1 MKRIARALKNKEVA
15 PAFSSGTSEV
25 ALSDG
30 SMTSIDTAEDAECR
44 AAWGVSLEQEWQL
57 VEQLR
62 EEVELEAGE
71 LPVEWDD
78 HVLRR
83 FLRARKHNIYKAKV
97 MILDTLNWRKEAN
110 VDTVLTDFHF
120 HEKDQFNKW
129 YPEGFYGVDRE
140 GRPIYVQQPGK
151 MDTDQLWKFTT
162 LERCV
167 RYHLQQQER
176 YWRIIAPAASVA
188 RGRRH
193 EQSLVLIDMDGVG
206 ISTLTS
212 EVRNIM
218 GTIMKIDQD
227 YYPELMWKACLVNV
241 PVSFRVIWSMV
252 KHFMDARTQAKIEV
266 LGTNFQEELQRLVA
280 PENLMACYGGT
291 STAPLGVQ
299 PGPWQDPAILAKL
312 AEQRQQRQQE
322 SGRPAS
328 MTYPPVS
335 QAAGA
340 EGQDDAAA
348 AAAAAGAAAASALQ
362 GSPAVEAAALAS

>member
-1 MKRIARALKNKEVA
+1 MKRITRALRKKEVA
-15 PAFSSGTSEV
+15 PASSNGASEV

-30 SMTSIDTAEDAECR
+30 SMTAIEATEDAECR
-44 AAWGVSLEQEWQL
+44 AMWGVSLEQEWQL

-62 EEVELEAGE
+62 EEVEMEVGE

-97 MILDTLNWRKEAN
+97 MLLDTLKWRKETN
-110 VDTVLTDFHF
+110 VDTVLTDFDF
-120 HEKDQFNKW
+120 HEKEQFSKW

-151 MDTDQLWKFTT
+151 IDTEQLWKFTT

-176 YWRIIAPAASVA
+176 YWRVIAPAASA
-188 RGRRH
+188 AAGRRQD
-193 EQSLVLIDMDGVG
+193 QSLVLIDMDGVG

-218 GTIMKIDQD
+218 GTVMKIDQD

-252 KHFMDARTQAKIEV
+252 KHFMDAHTQAKIEV
-266 LGTNFQEELQRLVA
+266 LGTNFQEELQQLVA
-280 PENLMACYGGT
+280 PENLMTCYGGT
-291 STAPLGVQ
+291 NTAPLGAQ

-312 AEQRQQRQQE
+312 AEDRQRRQEE

-328 MTYPPVS
+328 MTFPPVPP
-335 QAAGA
+335 
-340 EGQDDAAA
+340 
-348 AAAAAGAAAASALQ
+348 AAAAGAAAGAD
-362 GSPAVEAAALAS
+362 GGPPAAAGAAAPPS

>member
-1 MKRIARALKNKEVA
+1 MKHITRVLRKKEVA
-15 PAFSSGTSEV
+15 PTSSTAASEV

-30 SMTSIDTAEDAECR
+30 SMTAIEAAEDAECR
-44 AAWGVSLEQEWQL
+44 ATWGVSLEQEWQL

-71 LPVEWDD
+71 LPLEWDD

-97 MILDTLNWRKEAN
+97 MVLDTLKWRKESD
-110 VDTVLTDFHF
+110 VDTVLTDFQF

-151 MDTDQLWKFTT
+151 IDTDQLWKFTT

-176 YWRIIAPAASVA
+176 YWRIIAPAASA
-188 RGRRH
+188 ACGRRH

-266 LGTNFQEELQRLVA
+266 LGTNFQEELQQLVA
-280 PENLMACYGGT
+280 PENLMTCYGGT
-291 STAPLGVQ
+291 NTAPLGAQ
-299 PGPWQDPAILAKL
+299 PGPWQDAAILAKL
-312 AEQRQQRQQE
+312 AEERQRRQQE
-322 SGRPAS
+322 SKRPAS
-328 MTYPPVS
+328 MTFPQVPG
-335 QAAGA
+335 AAAAA
-340 EGQDDAAA
+340 EEAAA
-348 AAAAAGAAAASALQ
+348 AAAEGTA
-362 GSPAVEAAALAS
+362 AVESAAALAS